1 MVFALVV
8 LSDVFGTLLD
18 VGGLLVVGSGA
29 CDDVVGVSVETV
41 ERFMEGFVA
50 VLRPPHYKWLLL
62 LC

>member
-1 MVFALVV
+1 MVLALVV

-29 CDDVVGVSVETV
+29 CDDVAGVSVETV
-41 ERFMEGFVA
+41 ERFMEGFAA
-50 VLRPPHYKWLLL
+50 VLRPPNYKWLLL